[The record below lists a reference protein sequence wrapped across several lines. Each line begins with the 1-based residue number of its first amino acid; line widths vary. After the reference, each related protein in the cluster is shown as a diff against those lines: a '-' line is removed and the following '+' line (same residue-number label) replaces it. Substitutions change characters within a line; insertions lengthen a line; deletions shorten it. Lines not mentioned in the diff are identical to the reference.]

1 MHNSSNLLKERL
13 HTTSAT
19 LSELWYHSRNPMEDN
34 IPHFSIFMANNL
46 TFRSSLSLTINY
58 CERLIMNDSTSSLPL
73 SSVCVYYQFWK
84 GGGGKYQPK
93 KQGWVY
99 ASDTCTYIYPSR
111 KTCFDRESLPT
122 FTGLWKYES
131 YSMFAK

>member
-1 MHNSSNLLKERL
+1 M
-13 HTTSAT
+13 T
-19 LSELWYHSRNPMEDN
+19 
-34 IPHFSIFMANNL
+34 PHPPFP
-46 TFRSSLSLTINY
+46 SL
-58 CERLIMNDSTSSLPL
+58 
-73 SSVCVYYQFWK
+73 VCVYTTNSER

-99 ASDTCTYIYPSR
+99 ASDTCTYIYPSQ